1 MQHEIRRLLDRSPR
15 AEFLVLLSIGA
26 ALHLLPALLF
36 DAFHQAKW
44 TPAVGYEASFLL
56 ILTVIGVLLKPARN
70 WLTWLVLAGFLLL
83 RLYDLRLD
91 PAPSPLAKD

>member
-1 MQHEIRRLLDRSPR
+1 M
-15 AEFLVLLSIGA
+15 
-26 ALHLLPALLF
+26 
-36 DAFHQAKW
+36 
-44 TPAVGYEASFLL
+44 GYEASFLL

-83 RLYDLRLD
+83 RLNDLRLD